1 MTKATR
7 PAEKTRWTS
16 WMRLGT
22 WPYYTRR
29 GISSLCDT
37 TTPEGFGPKTYRWE
51 TWYFGCGRT
60 PEGATSLLPPGRGH
74 SSSPRFWSP
83 GHTSWPTIKARS
95 TTTLRTSDI
104 YVAFT
109 LKMFSSRSYTS
120 FSIHTQIKSN
130 RQGRVSLASA
140 KPDPPS
146 GARRGDPLCVKIFLG
161 KSLSARTSFAL
172 FDCFDSGVLKTT
184 EYT

>member
-1 MTKATR
+1 MA
-7 PAEKTRWTS
+7 
-16 WMRLGT
+16 
-22 WPYYTRR
+22 
-29 GISSLCDT
+29 
-37 TTPEGFGPKTYRWE
+37 EGFGPETSKWE
-51 TWYFGCGRT
+51 TWCFDCGKT
-60 PEGATSLLPPGRGH
+60 PEGATSLLLPGKGH
-74 SSSPRFWSP
+74 SSSPRSSSP
-83 GHTSWPTIKARS
+83 KRTSWPTIKARS
-95 TTTLRTSDI
+95 TATLRTSDS

-130 RQGRVSLASA
+130 RQGRVRLASA

-146 GARRGDPLCVKIFLG
+146 GARRGDPLYVKIFLG

-172 FDCFDSGVLKTT
+172 FDCFDSGILKTT